1 MGTMRWLL
9 IGCVV
14 SAAPLHAQQLSG
26 PAGSHTGIRL
36 DLFGAPAP
44 LPGDST
50 VAGVMQLRPASSKKA
65 PGLAAVYSL
74 LLPGMG
80 ELYAGD
86 FSSGKYFL
94 AAEGILWL
102 TYAAFEIVGND
113 LRDDARTYAAAQAG
127 LAAPVKDDQLYVDVG
142 NFNSLADYNDKRLRD
157 RELSRVYEPA
167 RGYAWQWDS
176 EASRL
181 AFRDQRV
188 RSETMY
194 NNRKFI
200 AAGILINHVASAI
213 NAARAAIAHNSALD
227 EALGDLRISGGLTG
241 TPGVPAGIMLRIE
254 RGL

>member
-14 SAAPLHAQQLSG
+14 SAVPLYAQHLSA
-26 PAGSHTGIRL
+26 PAGSHTAIRL
-36 DLFGAPAP
+36 DLFAASLPRDSAAPGA
-44 LPGDST
+44 
-50 VAGVMQLRPASSKKA
+50 MQAMTGSSKKA

-102 TYAAFEIVGND
+102 TYAAFEVAGND
-113 LRDDARTYAAAQAG
+113 LRNDARTYAGAQAG

-157 RELSRVYEPA
+157 RELSRVYDPA

-188 RSETMY
+188 RSENMY

-227 EALGDLRISGGLTG
+227 ETLGDLRVSGGLTG
-241 TPGVPAGIMLRIE
+241 FPGMPAGVVLRIE

>member
-14 SAAPLHAQQLSG
+14 SAATLHAQHLPP
-26 PAGSHTGIRL
+26 PAASRTAIRL
-36 DLFGAPAP
+36 DLISATAPW
-44 LPGDST
+44 DST
-50 VAGVMQLRPASSKKA
+50 TRGALPSVQATSKKA

-80 ELYAGD
+80 ELYAED

-94 AAEGILWL
+94 AAEGVLWL
-102 TYAAFEIVGND
+102 SYAAFEVVGND
-113 LRDDARTYAAAQAG
+113 LRDDARTYASAQAG
-127 LAAPVKDDQLYVDVG
+127 LAAPVRDDQLYVDVG
-142 NFNSLADYNDKRLRD
+142 NFNSLADYNEKRLRD
-157 RELSRVYEPA
+157 RELSRVYDPA
-167 RGYAWQWDS
+167 RGYAWQWNS

-188 RSETMY
+188 RSENMY
-194 NNRKFI
+194 NNRKFV

-227 EALGDLRISGGLTG
+227 ETLGDLRVSGGLSG
-241 TPGVPAGIMLRIE
+241 FPGASPGIVLRIE
-254 RGL
+254 RGI